1 MKNET
6 KQRKTSYMKKWAAS
20 CLTAFTALAVT
31 IIVVTALQRA
41 EACSR
46 ILYETGTGTYVVGRS
61 MDWADA
67 SAATAFWVFPRGMGR
82 DGGMGENPIRW
93 TSEYGSVII
102 SLYDVGTIEGMN
114 EKALVVNALYLAE
127 TDFGDPAKTGK
138 PTLSLGAW
146 AQYFLDNFATVQEA
160 VDVAKKE
167 PFTVIPFTFP
177 NGRMGTAH
185 LAISDETG
193 DSAILEYLDG
203 KLVVH
208 HGRQYAVMTNSPPY
222 DQQLALNAYWDL
234 IGGSKFLPGTIG
246 AADRFVRLNYNLKS
260 SPKYADRKLAVASVL
275 SQIRAIGVPLGMQDP
290 EKPNLAMTLW
300 RSVLDQGAKVYYFET
315 ALMPAVMWIDLN
327 KIDFAKGSGVR
338 KIPID
343 AKTALAGEVSAEFA
357 PAEPFNWVVK

>member
-1 MKNET
+1 M
-6 KQRKTSYMKKWAAS
+6 KTSYKKKTAS
-20 CLTAFTALAVT
+20 IYLTAFTALAVVIMT
-31 IIVVTALQRA
+31 TVWQRA

-46 ILYETGTGTYVVGRS
+46 ILCETGTKTYIVGRT

-67 SAATAFWVFPRGMGR
+67 SAAVAFWVFPRDMER
-82 DGGMGENPIRW
+82 DGGMGNNPIRW
-93 TSEYGSVII
+93 TSKYGSVII
-102 SLYDVGTIEGMN
+102 SLYNVGTNEGMN
-114 EKALVVNALYLAE
+114 EKGLVVNALYLAE

-160 VDVAKKE
+160 VDAAKKE

-177 NGRMGTAH
+177 NGRAGTAH
-185 LAISDETG
+185 LAISDPTG
-193 DSAILEYLDG
+193 NSAIFEYLDG
-203 KLVVH
+203 KLVIH
-208 HGRQYAVMTNSPPY
+208 HGPQYKVMTNSPPY

-246 AADRFVRLNYNLKS
+246 AADRFVRLSYNLKS
-260 SPKYADRKLAVASVL
+260 SPKYTDPKLAVASVF
-275 SQIRAIGVPLGMQDP
+275 SQIRAISVPLGMSDP

-315 ALMPAVMWIDLN
+315 ALMPAVMWVDLN
-327 KIDFAKGSGVR
+327 KLDFTKGPGVR

-343 AKTALAGEVSAEFA
+343 AKTALAGEVSAQFA
-357 PAEPFNWVVK
+357 PAEPFKWVK